1 MTVVAGGASAARP
14 QLIRA
19 INGKVLL
26 DHLRRS
32 GPLSRTELARLS
44 GLSKPT
50 VSAALGTIERAG
62 LVHATG
68 QRTGVPGPAAILYDV
83 RPEAGFIL
91 GLDVGREFLRGAVA
105 DLAGTVRSRMSVR
118 AKAVDAMA
126 RIQELA
132 GLATK
137 LLGDAGI
144 STSQLT
150 QTVIGSPGVYDPKLD
165 TLTLTGRLSGW
176 DSPAVLPALRDAFG
190 PALMIE
196 NDVDAAA
203 LAERVHGHGRDV
215 DSFAFVS
222 VGTGIGMGLVLD
234 GKLRHGSHG
243 VAGEISYLPFAEGT
257 GSDARDARKRGS
269 FDASASAAAVVRAA
283 RRAGV
288 RGASSAE
295 KVFAAAARGNAV
307 AAGIVAEEALL
318 VAKAVCTVITVV
330 DPELIVLGGGIGQAP
345 GFLEAVVNQVR
356 MLAPVLPEVKAS
368 VLGTETVV
376 AGCVAAGLDR
386 AWQRLVGELAVRAEA
401 APTLG

>member
-1 MTVVAGGASAARP
+1 
-14 QLIRA
+14 
-19 INGKVLL
+19 
-26 DHLRRS
+26 
-32 GPLSRTELARLS
+32 
-44 GLSKPT
+44 
-50 VSAALGTIERAG
+50 
-62 LVHATG
+62 VHATG
-68 QRTGVPGPAAILYDV
+68 QRTGVPGPAAILYEV

-105 DLAGTVRSRMSVR
+105 DLAGTVRSRLSVR
-118 AKAVDAMA
+118 TKAVDAMA
-126 RIQELA
+126 RVQELA
-132 GLATK
+132 GLATT
-137 LLGDAGI
+137 LLGEAGI
-144 STSQLT
+144 TASQLT

-176 DSPAVLPALRDAFG
+176 DSAAVLPALRDVFG
-190 PALMIE
+190 PTVMIE

-203 LAERVHGHGRDV
+203 LAERVHGHGRDI

-234 GKLRHGSHG
+234 GKLRHGAHG

-295 KVFAAAARGNAV
+295 KVFAAAARGDSV
-307 AAGIVAEEALL
+307 AAAIVAEEALL

-345 GFLEAVVNQVR
+345 GFLDAVIDQLR
-356 MLAPVLPEVKAS
+356 LLAPVLPEVKVT
-368 VLGTETVV
+368 VLGADTVV
-376 AGCVAAGLDR
+376 AGCIAAGLDR
-386 AWQRLVGELAVRAEA
+386 AWLHLVGRVPGAGEYSLAGRR
-401 APTLG
+401 GSW